1 MRKIFIVI
9 ERRADYSRYKPILEL
24 LDKDPFFQTHLV
36 VTGIN
41 LLKNHGEDIKKI
53 ISDGFT
59 IQATLPMFKDKQ
71 PDNGAEMVRSM
82 SRFMTSVVDEL
93 ETAKP
98 DLVLT
103 GFDIGAN
110 LATTVAA
117 AHMNLPVAHIQ
128 GGEITGNID
137 ESLRHSMSKFAHIHF
152 PATKKAKARLIRMG
166 ENPNNIF
173 VVGCPSLDLLVNSP
187 KVSTKDLEKELDL
200 DLSQPTALVIQHP
213 VTSEDTQSFDQ
224 INQTIQAI
232 QSLNIQSLFLLPNN
246 DAGYSK
252 IIKKIKDSNL
262 KWVTS
267 LPIEKFVNLYRHI
280 KVIVGNSSSGIH
292 EAATYK
298 VPAVNIG
305 TRQQGRERARN
316 VIDVDYD
323 KAEIETALKKAIF
336 DQEFRASLKDLKNP
350 YGDGQ
355 TAPRIVKTLK
365 SLDLNK
371 LDLQKH
377 FYE

>member
-117 AHMNLPVAHIQ
+117 AHMNLPV
-128 GGEITGNID
+128 
-137 ESLRHSMSKFAHIHF
+137 AHIHF